1 MAVNQQK
8 LKSLM
13 RELKRHQKDLAKTRD
28 KLVDLKATVEALEG
42 DTETAM
48 ENVEAAIVALSALQ

>member
-1 MAVNQQK
+1 MNQQK